1 MVNDEQTKLSS
12 VKQTSYLKYVLFNI
26 ITISFLF
33 EICRLKRMRSQN
45 MISWHGMRARWTK
58 LIHRHW
64 YFLYSTFFVWISPF
78 EIIQWIII
86 LLCVVVYYNKTV
98 GIEHNHDLNEILKYT
113 LYKLQALTY
122 VKWQM
127 SKVMI
132 SNAVVGRSPSSFCSI
147 FVYISVIKSH
157 IALFILLSCIF
168 LGLTCFQNFKSNNNT
183 LYQTDAS
190 VI

>member
-1 MVNDEQTKLSS
+1 MNKTDSPSLIFSIFYIFCLNFS
-12 VKQTSYLKYVLFNI
+12 VWNYSMDNNI
-26 ITISFLF
+26 VM
-33 EICRLKRMRSQN
+33 CQ
-45 MISWHGMRARWTK
+45 
-58 LIHRHW
+58 
-64 YFLYSTFFVWISPF
+64 
-78 EIIQWIII
+78 
-86 LLCVVVYYNKTV
+86 TV

-157 IALFILLSCIF
+157 IVLFILLSCIF

>member
-86 LLCVVVYYNKTV
+86 LLCVVVYYNN
-98 GIEHNHDLNEILKYT
+98 NHDLNEILKYT

-157 IALFILLSCIF
+157 IFLFILLSCIF

>member
-26 ITISFLF
+26 ITILFLF

-45 MISWHGMRARWTK
+45 MISWQGMRARWTK

-86 LLCVVVYYNKTV
+86 LLRRLVLSNIIKWM
-98 GIEHNHDLNEILKYT
+98 KYT
-113 LYKLQALTY
+113 LNKLQALTY

-132 SNAVVGRSPSSFCSI
+132 SNAVVGRSQSSFCSI
-147 FVYISVIKSH
+147 VVYISVIKSH
-157 IALFILLSCIF
+157 IVLFILLSCIF
-168 LGLTCFQNFKSNNNT
+168 LGHLLSKFQK
-183 LYQTDAS
+183 QQ
-190 VI
+190 